1 MSLEIPLAGPP
12 EAICGWSG
20 PACTDVGGVGGVGGV
35 GSEAALGKGTTPAG
49 EVLQVGLKV

>member
-20 PACTDVGGVGGVGGV
+20 PACTDVGGVGGVG
-35 GSEAALGKGTTPAG
+35 SEAALGKGTTPAG
-49 EVLQVGLKV
+49 EVLQVGLEV